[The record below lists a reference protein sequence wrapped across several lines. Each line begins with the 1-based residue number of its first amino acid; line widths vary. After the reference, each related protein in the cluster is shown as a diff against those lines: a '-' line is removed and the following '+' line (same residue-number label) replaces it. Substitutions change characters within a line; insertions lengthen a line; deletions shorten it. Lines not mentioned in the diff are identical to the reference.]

1 MPLLIQQLTNGRP
14 RAKNKKKTRIKT
26 NLKKQLRKKFTCL
39 ESLLSEIIQ
48 LSNQNKHYLIIII
61 FITLFLFVF
70 ARRGFDLFVSVASRR
85 LGRFTAIQLLN

>member
-1 MPLLIQQLTNGRP
+1 MPLLIQQLTNGWP
-14 RAKNKKKTRIKT
+14 RAKKQKKNTNQNKP
-26 NLKKQLRKKFTCL
+26 KKQLRKKFTCL